1 VGWVDGSRRLQTGK
15 FLFELL
21 LLALSSRS
29 LLVFIGTGYL
39 EEGLLCVIV
48 LLLHY
53 IQGRWKMVGK

>member
-1 VGWVDGSRRLQTGK
+1 MVLGGYRRANFYLK
-15 FLFELL
+15 FL

-53 IQGRWKMVGK
+53 IKGRWKMVGK